1 MRSSKASIAA
11 RATVVV
17 AITASCQCGVAHAVP
32 VACAADEVTVFS
44 CPSRGKLI
52 SVCASKGWS
61 ATSGYVQYR
70 YGPRGN
76 AEIVVPDRAYPS
88 SPGAG
93 VKVAQ
98 LPLSGGGV
106 DYAAFNAGRYDYS
119 VYSAVS
125 GQWGLKSGVAID
137 KDGVRVGAQRCDR
150 GKEGE
155 FADGF
160 VAGGGLPP
168 AATTFVL
175 PD

>member
-1 MRSSKASIAA
+1 MGSTRASVAA
-11 RATVVV
+11 RAVAAVVV
-17 AITASCQCGVAHAVP
+17 GSFSYGLAQAAPA
-32 VACAADEVTVFS
+32 ACAAQELTVFS
-44 CPSRGKLI
+44 CPSRGKVI

-61 ATSGYVQYR
+61 ASSGYVQYR
-70 YGPRGN
+70 YGQRGN
-76 AEIVVPDRAYPS
+76 AEIVVPGNTEAA
-88 SPGAG
+88 SPGAA
-93 VKVAQ
+93 VRVAQ

-106 DYAAFNAGRYDYS
+106 DYAVFSAGRYDYS

-160 VAGGGLPP
+160 LAGMGLPP